1 MAKRKIDLTGKEF
14 HYLTVIKLDDKP
26 YRSRNGIPFAKWI
39 CKCKCGSIISVRQS
53 HLVSGATKSC
63 GCYQKESAKNRYRKT
78 NAYVPHGDYTEVYDA
93 SGHMFIIDT
102 EDISKVNGHY
112 WCLSSKGYIQSSR
125 SGERIHRIIMDC
137 PKNMVVDHI
146 SGDRS
151 DNRKCNLRICTQQE
165 NCFNKKHMSLNKT
178 GRIGVHKN
186 KRGKYV
192 AQITKDGIMHQIG
205 TFESVE
211 SASAARKKAEREY
224 FGEFAA
230 QEVSEDD

>member
-14 HYLTVIKLDDKP
+14 HYLTVIKLDEP

-39 CKCKCGSIISVRQS
+39 CKCKCGSIISVRQT
-53 HLVSGATKSC
+53 HLVSGSTRSC
-63 GCYQKESAKNRYRKT
+63 GCYKKESASKRQSKENRF
-78 NAYVPHGDYTEVYDA
+78 VIHGEYATVYDA
-93 SGHMFIIDT
+93 SGNEFLIDT
-102 EDISKVNGHY
+102 EDICKIRDLY
-112 WCLSSKGYIQSSR
+112 WCQGSKGYIQNPK
-125 SGERIHRIIMDC
+125 SGIRIHRVIMNCDN
-137 PKNMVVDHI
+137 NMVVDHI
-146 SGDRS
+146 SGDIS

-165 NCFNKKHMSLNKT
+165 NCFNKRHMPLNKT
-178 GRIGVHKN
+178 RCIGVHKN

-192 AQITKDGIMHQIG
+192 AQITKDGIMHHIG

-230 QEVSEDD
+230 QEVK